1 MSASYRVRA
10 LLHPLLESTQ
20 VFFLYTALLELAGAE
35 EIELSWDAVSRAAD
49 YAITMELERL
59 ADGARR
65 RVCFD
70 IHDRSYLFFEPELK
84 ACDVYFKR
92 SHHAPDVAKLA
103 PELRAKVVA
112 FGPIFGPGNR
122 SAVRPLVAGWLRY
135 AFANPK
141 KAGASF
147 RHLTDFLRL
156 PVTRDFERGPE
167 HEMPPRVLLQTRLWM
182 ESEVTAPPFAPE
194 INEERVG
201 VVRALR
207 KALGERFVGGA
218 LATPFAVREYPD
230 LVREQRRRDGRIGH
244 RRYCD
249 LHAGGLRDRSPQVPR
264 SDVPVAP
271 DGRADGD
278 PAGGPHPAAL
288 PRAPAARPDEHLPG
302 RRPGVRRHA
311 RPDLGLHAGELLSD
325 VAARALRGCPDR
337 RCLNHADPSQ
347 HRPAAL
353 GSWLCHTG
361 RGQRPVGLE

>member
-1 MSASYRVRA
+1 MSTASYRVRG

-20 VFFLYTALLELAGAE
+20 VFFLYTALLELADAG

-49 YAITMELERL
+49 YAITMELERI

-92 SHHAPDVAKLA
+92 SHDAPDVAKLA
-103 PELRAKVVA
+103 PELRAKVVC

-122 SAVRPLVAGWLRY
+122 SAILPLTAGWLRY
-135 AFANPK
+135 AVANPR

-218 LATPFAVREYPD
+218 LATPFAQREYPD
-230 LVREQRRRDGRIGH
+230 VVCHWDTRRSAYLQTMQTCLVGI
-244 RRYCD
+244 YTK
-249 LHAGGLRDRSPQVPR
+249 
-264 SDVPVAP
+264 
-271 DGRADGD
+271 
-278 PAGGPHPAAL
+278 
-288 PRAPAARPDEHLPG
+288 
-302 RRPGVRRHA
+302 
-311 RPDLGLHAGELLSD
+311 GLHHATAWKLGEY
-325 VAARALRGCPDR
+325 VAASMGVVASELRNDFAEPFTAPRNYLPFTTGDECAAQCLRLLEDRELARAMVRA
-337 RCLNHADPSQ
+337 NHAYYAE
-347 HRPAAL
+347 HVRPAKQL
-353 GSWLCHTG
+353 RRWLDHAFATAKM
-361 RGQRPVGLE
+361 

>member
-1 MSASYRVRA
+1 MSAASYRVRA

-20 VFFLYTALLELAGAE
+20 VFFLYTALLELADAG

-49 YAITMELERL
+49 YAITMELERI

-92 SHHAPDVAKLA
+92 SHDAPDVAKLA
-103 PELRAKVVA
+103 PELRAKVVC

-122 SAVRPLVAGWLRY
+122 SAILPLTAGWLRY
-135 AFANPK
+135 AVANPR

-167 HEMPPRVLLQTRLWM
+167 HEMPPRVLLQTRLWS
-182 ESEVTAPPFAPE
+182 EAEVTAPPFAPE

-218 LATPFAVREYPD
+218 LATPFAQREYPD
-230 LVREQRRRDGRIGH
+230 VVCHWDTRRSAYLQTMQTCLVGIYTKGLHHATAWKLGEYVAASMCVVASELRNDFPEPFTAPRNYLPFTTGEECAAQCLRLLDDREMSREMVRAN
-244 RRYCD
+244 
-249 LHAGGLRDRSPQVPR
+249 HAYYANHV
-264 SDVPVAP
+264 
-271 DGRADGD
+271 
-278 PAGGPHPAAL
+278 
-288 PRAPAARPDEHLPG
+288 
-302 RRPGVRRHA
+302 RPGKQLRHWFGQA
-311 RPDLGLHAGELLSD
+311 F
-325 VAARALRGCPDR
+325 AAAKTQPPR
-337 RCLNHADPSQ
+337 
-347 HRPAAL
+347 
-353 GSWLCHTG
+353 
-361 RGQRPVGLE
+361 